1 MCHGHK
7 IFEKYTHDLENMID
21 AEFVKLHKILGVD
34 DLD

>member
-1 MCHGHK
+1 
-7 IFEKYTHDLENMID
+7 MID